1 MPLKPYRFFPCLKGE
16 TWCTHCLQVDGF
28 GLEPGGWDC
37 WAVDGSGEG
46 WVAVVLA
53 VPALHDDLF
62 EGLFVGGAV
71 HLGDGGDGTVGGV
84 FDDLVY

>member
-1 MPLKPYRFFPCLKGE
+1 LEGWE
-16 TWCTHCLQVDGF
+16 DGGRSRSLRCAAGWQNV
-28 GLEPGGWDC
+28 GLEPCGGDC

-71 HLGDGGDGTVGGV
+71 HLGDGGDGTVGLV
-84 FDDLVY
+84 FDYLVH